1 MMDAAGIDAGV
12 LTCGVGFDQPDV
24 AVCRLINDRM
34 KQAVMDFP
42 GRFIALGHVPA
53 LKPAEAAAEM
63 KRCAWELGFPGVVI
77 GSELQGQG
85 LDAQALWPFWR
96 AVADLGLYVFVHP
109 LPGVISWKQ

>member
-42 GRFIALGHVPA
+42 GRFVALGHVPA
-53 LKPAEAAAEM
+53 LKPAEAVAEM
-63 KRCAWELGFPGVVI
+63 KRCAVELDFPGI
-77 GSELQGQG
+77 RSEEHTSELQSR
-85 LDAQALWPFWR
+85 LHLVCR
-96 AVADLGLYVFVHP
+96 LL
-109 LPGVISWKQ
+109 LEKKKNIKI